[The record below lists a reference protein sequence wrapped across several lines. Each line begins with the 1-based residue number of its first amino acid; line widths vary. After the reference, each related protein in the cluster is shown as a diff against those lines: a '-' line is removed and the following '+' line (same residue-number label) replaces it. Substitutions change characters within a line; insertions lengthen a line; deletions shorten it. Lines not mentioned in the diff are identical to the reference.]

1 MTTRRPLTLVSG
13 KIKELPQGD
22 TLPPQGVNG
31 VATYVQQT
39 DPLAPSPYI
48 WYKTDATGD
57 VIDILK
63 G

>member
-1 MTTRRPLTLVSG
+1 MATRRPLTLVDG

-22 TLPPQGVNG
+22 TLPPQGANG
-31 VATYVQQT
+31 AATYIQES
-39 DPLAPSPYI
+39 DPEGPSPYI
-48 WYKTDATGD
+48 WYKTDASGK

>member
-1 MTTRRPLTLVSG
+1 MAERRPLTLVGG

-31 VATYVQQT
+31 VPVYVQQT
-39 DPLAPSPYI
+39 DPLVASPYL
-48 WYKTDATGD
+48 WYKTDATGK